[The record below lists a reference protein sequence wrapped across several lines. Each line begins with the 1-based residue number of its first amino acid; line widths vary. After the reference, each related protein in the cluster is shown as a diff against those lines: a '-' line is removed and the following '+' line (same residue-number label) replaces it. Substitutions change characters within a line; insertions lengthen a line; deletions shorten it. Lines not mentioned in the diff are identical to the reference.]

1 MHSHTVPLGHRGCH
15 DDRVAEVAHLAPA
28 IGVASRVARRVPQ
41 RHVDVI
47 SGVVSKTKNGGGKRV
62 SKKKRQK
69 TKIETK
75 IAELEQKIAGKQAR
89 GKGTM

>member
-28 IGVASRVARRVPQ
+28 IGVPQ